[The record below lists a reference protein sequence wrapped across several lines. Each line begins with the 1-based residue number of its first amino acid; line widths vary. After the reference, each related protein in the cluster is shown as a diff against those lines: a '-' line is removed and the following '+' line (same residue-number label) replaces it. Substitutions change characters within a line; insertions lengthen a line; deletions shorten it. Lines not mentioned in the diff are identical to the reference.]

1 MMIAD
6 IIYKFLPGTFSNK
19 TYSKNCASCHGN
31 ARQGRY
37 DHETKGDNFYPSLVG
52 ILNQKNGLQLIV

>member
-6 IIYKFLPGTFSNK
+6 IIYKFLPSTFSNK

-31 ARQGRY
+31 ARQGSF
-37 DHETKGDNFYPSLVG
+37 DHETKGDNF
-52 ILNQKNGLQLIV
+52 IHE